1 MTAEM
6 GMRILGWGTALPD
19 KVVTNH
25 DLEKTLDTSDEW
37 IVDRS
42 GIRERRIGDSTAELA
57 IAAGRNALARAA
69 IDPATI
75 DLMILATTTPD
86 QTVPATSAH
95 VHHELKLGGGA
106 FDLNAACS
114 GFVYGLVTANA
125 MLGAGSKRILVI
137 GAETLSRIT
146 DWSDR
151 NTAVLFGDGGG
162 ALVLESTPDEGQ
174 LLGWDLGLDGS
185 ARDILKTEVGGTIE
199 MDGREVFKRA
209 VRAMVDSASRTL
221 ERAKVRP
228 DEIKLVVP
236 HQANIRIIQ
245 AACDRLGIER
255 ERAAIVLHKTGNTS
269 SASIPLALVD
279 AIENGRLAEGDLVL
293 LTGFGAGMTWGS
305 ALLRWQANPSN
316 AADSSHTG
324 ESSHD

>member
-1 MTAEM
+1 M

-19 KVVTNH
+19 KIVTNK
-25 DLEKTLDTSDEW
+25 DLEKTLDTSDAW
-37 IVDRS
+37 IVERS

-57 IAAGRNALARAA
+57 IGAGRNALAQAGL
-69 IDPATI
+69 DPASI

-95 VHHELKLGGGA
+95 VHHALGLAGGA

-114 GFVYGLVTANA
+114 GFVYSLVIANS
-125 MLGAGSKRILVI
+125 MLSSSTQRILVI

-162 ALVLESTPDEGQ
+162 ALLLESTSDEGQ
-174 LLGWDLGLDGS
+174 LLAWDLGLDGS
-185 ARDILKTEVGGTIE
+185 LRDILKSEVGGTIK

-209 VRAMVDSASRTL
+209 VRVMVYSASRTL
-221 ERAKVRP
+221 ECAKVRP
-228 DEIKLVVP
+228 EEIKLIVP
-236 HQANIRIIQ
+236 HQANIRIIH
-245 AACDRLGIER
+245 AACDRLGIDR
-255 ERAAIVLHKTGNTS
+255 DRAAIVLDRTGNTS

-279 AIENGRLAEGDLVL
+279 AIEKGRLEDGDLVL

-305 ALLRWQANPSN
+305 ALLRWQDLPRTIGGSPQRSGDPS
-316 AADSSHTG
+316 
-324 ESSHD
+324 

>member
-1 MTAEM
+1 M

-19 KVVTNH
+19 KVVTNK
-25 DLEKTLDTSDEW
+25 DLEKTLDTSDAW
-37 IVDRS
+37 IVERS

-57 IAAGRNALARAA
+57 IGAGRNALAQARL
-69 IDPATI
+69 DPASI

-95 VHHELKLGGGA
+95 VHHALGLAGGA

-114 GFVYGLVTANA
+114 GFVYSLVIANS
-125 MLGAGSKRILVI
+125 MLSSSTQRILVI

-162 ALVLESTPDEGQ
+162 ALLLESTSDEGQ
-174 LLGWDLGLDGS
+174 LLAWDLGLDGS
-185 ARDILKTEVGGTIE
+185 LRDILKSEVGGTIK

-209 VRAMVDSASRTL
+209 VRVMVDSASRTF

-228 DEIKLVVP
+228 EEIKLIVP
-236 HQANIRIIQ
+236 HQANIRIIH
-245 AACDRLGIER
+245 AACDRLGIDR
-255 ERAAIVLHKTGNTS
+255 DRAAIVLDRTGNTS

-279 AIENGRLAEGDLVL
+279 AIEKGRLEDRDLVL

-305 ALLRWQANPSN
+305 ALLRWQDLPRTIGGSPQRSGDPS
-316 AADSSHTG
+316 
-324 ESSHD
+324 

>member
-1 MTAEM
+1 M
-6 GMRILGWGTALPD
+6 GTRILGWGTALPD
-19 KVVTNH
+19 KVITNH
-25 DLEKTLDTSDEW
+25 DLEKMLDTSDEW

-57 IAAGRNALARAA
+57 IAAGRKALTRAD
-69 IDPATI
+69 IDPASI

-95 VHHELKLGGGA
+95 VHHELALGGGA

-114 GFVYGLVTANA
+114 GFVYGLVMANA
-125 MLGAGSKRILVI
+125 MLESGANRILVI

-162 ALVLESTPDEGQ
+162 AIVLESTPGDGQ

-209 VRAMVDSASRTL
+209 VRAMVDSSMRTL

-228 DEIKLVVP
+228 EEIKLVVP

-245 AACDRLGIER
+245 AACDRLGIAR

-279 AIENGRLAEGDLVL
+279 AIDKGRLEDGDLVL

-305 ALLRWQANPSN
+305 VLLRWQDPPESD
-316 AADSSHTG
+316 DSAGHG
-324 ESSHD
+324 EKPHD

>member
-1 MTAEM
+1 M

-19 KVVTNH
+19 KVVTNK
-25 DLEKTLDTSDEW
+25 DLEKTLDTSDAW
-37 IVDRS
+37 IVERS

-57 IAAGRNALARAA
+57 IGAGRNALAQARL
-69 IDPATI
+69 DPASI

-95 VHHELKLGGGA
+95 VHDALGLAGGA

-114 GFVYGLVTANA
+114 GFVYSLVIANS
-125 MLGAGSKRILVI
+125 MLSSSTQRILVI

-162 ALVLESTPDEGQ
+162 ALLLESTSDEGQ
-174 LLGWDLGLDGS
+174 LLAWDLGLDGS
-185 ARDILKTEVGGTIE
+185 LRDILKSEVGGTIK

-209 VRAMVDSASRTL
+209 VRVMVDSASRTL
-221 ERAKVRP
+221 ECAKVRP
-228 DEIKLVVP
+228 EEIKLIVP
-236 HQANIRIIQ
+236 HQANIRIIH
-245 AACDRLGIER
+245 AACDRLGIDR
-255 ERAAIVLHKTGNTS
+255 DRAAIVLDRTGNTS

-279 AIENGRLAEGDLVL
+279 AIEKGRLEDGDLVL

-305 ALLRWQANPSN
+305 ALLRWQDLPRTIGGSPQRSGDPS
-316 AADSSHTG
+316 
-324 ESSHD
+324 